1 MREYVRFTRSR
12 NMHVLI
18 GVLLDVLD
26 YALITLFVIVLLC
39 IFVFHFAAVQGDS
52 MLPTLQDGNQLLVN
66 ALDRQPE
73 QGEIIIINA
82 STVGLLHA
90 NGTPYEVEGLHKVIV
105 KRVIAV
111 AGDTVN
117 IDFDNGIVYVNGEAI
132 EEAYLDGST
141 NNKLD
146 FIGPQTVPE
155 NCLFVMGDNRNAST
169 DSRDKRI
176 GMVDK
181 RLVIGKVLLVVY
193 PFSDF
198 GGVE

>member
-1 MREYVRFTRSR
+1 MV
-12 NMHVLI
+12 
-18 GVLLDVLD
+18 
-26 YALITLFVIVLLC
+26 
-39 IFVFHFAAVQGDS
+39 
-52 MLPTLQDGNQLLVN
+52 PTLKNGDKVLV
-66 ALDRQPE
+66 
-73 QGEIIIINA
+73 
-82 STVGLLHA
+82 SGLL
-90 NGTPYEVEGLHKVIV
+90 YEPDRGDIVVFKKDSYNDNKALV

>member
-1 MREYVRFTRSR
+1 MDEKKTAKKNKKNKAKEQVSPEVQARREAYDWIQSLISALLIC
-12 NMHVLI
+12 VL
-18 GVLLDVLD
+18 VFV
-26 YALITLFVIVLLC
+26 FVIRN
-39 IFVFHFAAVQGDS
+39 D
-52 MLPTLQDGNQLLVN
+52 NK
-66 ALDRQPE
+66 AL
-73 QGEIIIINA
+73 
-82 STVGLLHA
+82 
-90 NGTPYEVEGLHKVIV
+90 V

>member
-1 MREYVRFTRSR
+1 MDEKKTLKKNKMNKVKDQVSPEVQARREAYDWIQSLISALLIC
-12 NMHVLI
+12 VL
-18 GVLLDVLD
+18 VFV
-26 YALITLFVIVLLC
+26 FVIRIMDVN
-39 IFVFHFAAVQGDS
+39 GSS
-52 MLPTLQDGNQLLVN
+52 MVPTLKNGDKVLV
-66 ALDRQPE
+66 
-73 QGEIIIINA
+73 
-82 STVGLLHA
+82 SGLL
-90 NGTPYEVEGLHKVIV
+90 YEPDRGDIVVFKKDSYNDNKALV

>member
-1 MREYVRFTRSR
+1 MDEKKTKKKNKAAKTKEQLTPEVQARREAYDWIQSLISALLIC
-12 NMHVLI
+12 VL
-18 GVLLDVLD
+18 V
-26 YALITLFVIVLLC
+26 
-39 IFVFHFAAVQGDS
+39 FVFVVRIMDVNGSS
-52 MLPTLQDGNQLLVN
+52 MVPTLKNGDKVLV
-66 ALDRQPE
+66 
-73 QGEIIIINA
+73 
-82 STVGLLHA
+82 SGLL
-90 NGTPYEVEGLHKVIV
+90 YEPDRGDIVVFKKDSYNDNKALV

>member
-1 MREYVRFTRSR
+1 MDEKKTAKKNKKNKAKEQVSPEVQARREAYDWIQSLISALLIC
-12 NMHVLI
+12 VL
-18 GVLLDVLD
+18 VFV
-26 YALITLFVIVLLC
+26 FVIRIMDVN
-39 IFVFHFAAVQGDS
+39 GSS
-52 MLPTLQDGNQLLVN
+52 MVPTLKNGDKVLV
-66 ALDRQPE
+66 
-73 QGEIIIINA
+73 
-82 STVGLLHA
+82 SGLL
-90 NGTPYEVEGLHKVIV
+90 YEPDRGDIVVFKKDSYNDNKALV

-198 GGVE
+198 GGGA

>member
-1 MREYVRFTRSR
+1 MDEKKTARKNKKNKAKEQVSPEVQARREAYDWIQSLISALLIC
-12 NMHVLI
+12 VL
-18 GVLLDVLD
+18 VFV
-26 YALITLFVIVLLC
+26 FVIRIMDVN
-39 IFVFHFAAVQGDS
+39 GSS
-52 MLPTLQDGNQLLVN
+52 MVPTLKNGDKVLV
-66 ALDRQPE
+66 
-73 QGEIIIINA
+73 
-82 STVGLLHA
+82 SGLL
-90 NGTPYEVEGLHKVIV
+90 YEPDRGDIVVFKKDSYNDNKALV

-193 PFSDF
+193 PFSGF